1 MKDNS
6 RKELYKWKERLDRN
20 MSAYNAEMIK
30 MDERE
35 RQYDG
40 DRKLR
45 PTTSNDRTKDGK
57 NRESAHVW
65 NITAENIDAIVD
77 STIPMPKVVPLW
89 KKDEALARKIENMLR
104 NELERLPVETIN
116 DKAERTAKK
125 QGGVGLLVEWD
136 ASKRTHTT
144 VGENSLRVLHPKKII
159 PQAGVED
166 MDEMDYYFVRVPM
179 TKEAVKRR
187 YGVDVQDEEEAA
199 PELRAGDDAE
209 DMVTVEIAV
218 YRNEEGGIGRFA
230 WVGDTVCEDL
240 KDCNARR
247 LRRCKKCGMTAVDNA
262 VALDMPLSMDG
273 ELPDGAKQRRP
284 RRDECSYCGSRTWE
298 YQTEEEREVPISDLK
313 RLGVRDN
320 VIARLTAMHA
330 NAYMMPMW
338 GDGIAASAAPPRND
352 MIEGAVGG
360 IAASAAPPR
369 NDMNVGAVGEIA
381 ASAAPPRNDMVLG
394 AVGEIAASAAPPRND
409 MVGGDIFAVTEPT
422 VRIPYYKPNLFPL
435 VLMRNVTAENRFLG
449 ESDCD
454 KIRDQQNTINR
465 MEQKMLDKT
474 VKNGTRIAL
483 PPDSHINLDAEDGVS
498 LPITNMTD
506 IALLKPIDFTGDI
519 SNEMT
524 IMQQAYNEAQR
535 VMGVTESFLGR
546 KDSTATSGKAKEFAA
561 SQTVGR
567 LESRRVLKKQAWG
580 EVFERMFKNMIAYAD
595 ERRPVHYQDEKGKTE
610 YEEFIPYEF
619 LDVDEAGELYW
630 NTQFLFSCDDASGLA
645 ANRES
650 MWQECTAH
658 LQAGAY
664 GNQTDINTLI
674 IYWTK
679 MEELHYP
686 GAANTKKLLEEQRQQ
701 QMQQQALMMQ
711 MQQAQQAQAMQQ
723 GQAAQGMM

>member
-1 MKDNS
+1 
-6 RKELYKWKERLDRN
+6 
-20 MSAYNAEMIK
+20 
-30 MDERE
+30 
-35 RQYDG
+35 
-40 DRKLR
+40 
-45 PTTSNDRTKDGK
+45 
-57 NRESAHVW
+57 
-65 NITAENIDAIVD
+65 
-77 STIPMPKVVPLW
+77 
-89 KKDEALARKIENMLR
+89 
-104 NELERLPVETIN
+104 
-116 DKAERTAKK
+116 
-125 QGGVGLLVEWD
+125 
-136 ASKRTHTT
+136 
-144 VGENSLRVLHPKKII
+144 
-159 PQAGVED
+159 
-166 MDEMDYYFVRVPM
+166 M

-187 YGVDVQDEEEAA
+187 YGVDVQNEEEAA

-218 YRNEEGGIGRFA
+218 YRNEDGGIGRFA

-247 LRRCKKCGMTAVDNA
+247 LRRCKKCGMTEVDNA
-262 VALDMPLSMDG
+262 VALDMPLSLDG
-273 ELPDGAKQRRP
+273 ELPEGAKQRRP

-338 GDGIAASAAPPRND
+338 GDGIATVGG
-352 MIEGAVGG
+352 EVGG
-360 IAASAAPPR
+360 IATAQAPR

-381 ASAAPPRNDMVLG
+381 ASAAPPRNDMV
-394 AVGEIAASAAPPRND
+394 
-409 MVGGDIFAVTEPT
+409 GGDIFAATEPT

-483 PPDSHINLDAEDGVS
+483 PPDSHINLDSEDGVS

-595 ERRPVHYQDEKGKTE
+595 ERRPVHYQDEKGQTE

-664 GNQTDINTLI
+664 GNPTDINTLI

>member
-89 KKDEALARKIENMLR
+89 KKDEELARKIENMLR

-166 MDEMDYYFVRVPM
+166 TDDMDYYFVRVPM

-187 YGVDVQDEEEAA
+187 YGVDVQNEEEAA

-218 YRNEEGGIGRFA
+218 YRNEDGGIGRFA

-247 LRRCKKCGMTAVDNA
+247 LRRCKKCGMTEVDNA

-273 ELPDGAKQRRP
+273 ELPNGAKQRRP

-330 NAYMMPMW
+330 NAYMMTMW
-338 GDGIAASAAPPRND
+338 GDEIATAQAPRND

-369 NDMNVGAVGEIA
+369 NDMVLGTAGEIA
-381 ASAAPPRNDMVLG
+381 TSDAPPL
-394 AVGEIAASAAPPRND
+394 ND

-435 VLMRNVTAENRFLG
+435 VIMRNVTAENRFLG

-595 ERRPVHYQDEKGKTE
+595 ERRPVHYQDEKGQTE

-664 GNQTDINTLI
+664 GNPTDINTLI

-723 GQAAQGMM
+723 AQQAQAMQQGQAAQGMM

>member
-1 MKDNS
+1 MGGG
-6 RKELYKWKERLDRN
+6 
-20 MSAYNAEMIK
+20 AGA
-30 MDERE
+30 
-35 RQYDG
+35 
-40 DRKLR
+40 
-45 PTTSNDRTKDGK
+45 
-57 NRESAHVW
+57 
-65 NITAENIDAIVD
+65 
-77 STIPMPKVVPLW
+77 
-89 KKDEALARKIENMLR
+89 ALA
-104 NELERLPVETIN
+104 P
-116 DKAERTAKK
+116 
-125 QGGVGLLVEWD
+125 
-136 ASKRTHTT
+136 
-144 VGENSLRVLHPKKII
+144 
-159 PQAGVED
+159 
-166 MDEMDYYFVRVPM
+166 
-179 TKEAVKRR
+179 
-187 YGVDVQDEEEAA
+187 
-199 PELRAGDDAE
+199 
-209 DMVTVEIAV
+209 
-218 YRNEEGGIGRFA
+218 
-230 WVGDTVCEDL
+230 
-240 KDCNARR
+240 
-247 LRRCKKCGMTAVDNA
+247 
-262 VALDMPLSMDG
+262 
-273 ELPDGAKQRRP
+273 
-284 RRDECSYCGSRTWE
+284 
-298 YQTEEEREVPISDLK
+298 
-313 RLGVRDN
+313 
-320 VIARLTAMHA
+320 
-330 NAYMMPMW
+330 
-338 GDGIAASAAPPRND
+338 SAAPPRMD
-352 MIEGAVGG
+352 MTQHREE
-360 IAASAAPPR
+360 
-369 NDMNVGAVGEIA
+369 EIA
-381 ASAAPPRNDMVLG
+381 TAQAPRNDMVGG

-422 VRIPYYKPNLFPL
+422 VRIPYYKPKLFPL

-483 PPDSHINLDAEDGVS
+483 PPDSHINLDSDDGVS

-595 ERRPVHYQDEKGKTE
+595 ERRPVHYQDEKGQTE

-664 GNQTDINTLI
+664 GNPTDINTLL

-679 MEELHYP
+679 MEEQHYP

>member
-89 KKDEALARKIENMLR
+89 QKDEALARKIENMLR

-247 LRRCKKCGMTAVDNA
+247 LRRCKKCGMTEVDNA

-338 GDGIAASAAPPRND
+338 GDGIATAQAPRNG
-352 MIEGAVGG
+352 MVG
-360 IAASAAPPR
+360 
-369 NDMNVGAVGEIA
+369 GAVGEIA
-381 ASAAPPRNDMVLG
+381 ASAETPRDDMN
-394 AVGEIAASAAPPRND
+394 VGSAGGIATAQAPRND

-422 VRIPYYKPNLFPL
+422 VHIPYYKPNLFPL

-483 PPDSHINLDAEDGVS
+483 PPDSHINLDSEDGVS

-664 GNQTDINTLI
+664 GNPTDINTLI

-711 MQQAQQAQAMQQ
+711 MQQAQQEQAMQQ